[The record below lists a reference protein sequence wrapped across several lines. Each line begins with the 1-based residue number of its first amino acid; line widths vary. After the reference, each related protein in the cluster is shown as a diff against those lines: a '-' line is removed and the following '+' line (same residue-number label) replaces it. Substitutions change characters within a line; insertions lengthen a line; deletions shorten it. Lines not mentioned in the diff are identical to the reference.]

1 MRVIDGHND
10 ALLRAW
16 QGGGVDALLD
26 GDGAVTVAAAREG
39 GLAAGLFAVFSPS
52 PGGFEVGGDHGAWEV
67 PDIPE
72 LAWAQAAP
80 AAAQIAA
87 QAFALVRAGGARLVL
102 GAGDLDAA
110 LAGDTLGLI
119 LHMEGAEAIGE
130 GLEELELWYAAGLR
144 SLGPVWSRPNRFGA
158 GVRFKFPSS
167 PDTGPGLTPAG
178 RRLVRRC
185 AELGIAV
192 DLSHLTEGG
201 FWDVAHELDGP
212 LIASHSNAHALVP
225 ASRNLTDSQ
234 IRAIAAT
241 GGLVGINFEVS
252 MIRPDSRRD
261 ARTPLSR
268 IAEHVRHVA
277 QLVGVEHVALG
288 SDFDGATMPT
298 DVATARGL
306 PALIDALRAD
316 GYSEPE
322 LQQIAHGNW
331 RRVLA
336 AAWAPN
342 RPGGDSRASSTRRP
356 PG

>member
-16 QGGGVDALLD
+16 EDGGLKSLLD
-26 GDGAVTVAAAREG
+26 GDGAVTVAAARAG
-39 GLAAGLFAVFSPS
+39 DLAAGLFAVFSPS
-52 PGGFEVGGDHGAWEV
+52 PMDWEVGGGDGAWEV
-67 PDIPE
+67 PPIPE
-72 LAWAQAAP
+72 LPWARAAP
-80 AAAQIAA
+80 AAAAIAA
-87 QAFALVRAGGARLVL
+87 LAFELVRAGGARLVRDVE
-102 GAGDLDAA
+102 DLDAA
-110 LAGDTLGLI
+110 LADGGPLGLI
-119 LHMEGAEAIGE
+119 LHMEGAEALGE
-130 GLEELELWYAAGLR
+130 DLEALELWYAAGLR
-144 SLGPVWSRPNRFGA
+144 SLGPVWSRPNRFGS

-212 LIASHSNAHALVP
+212 LIASHSCAHALVP
-225 ASRNLTDSQ
+225 ASRNLTDAQ
-234 IRAIAAT
+234 IRAIASS

-252 MIRPDSRRD
+252 MVRPDSARD
-261 ARTPLSR
+261 ADTPLSR

-277 QLVGVEHVALG
+277 ELVGTEHVALG
-288 SDFDGATMPT
+288 SDWDGATMP
-298 DVATARGL
+298 DGVRTAAQL
-306 PALIDALRAD
+306 PALIETLRRD
-316 GYSEPE
+316 GYSEAE
-322 LQQIAHGNW
+322 LARIAHGNW

-336 AAWAPN
+336 AAWGLTPSRAN
-342 RPGGDSRASSTRRP
+342 RPA